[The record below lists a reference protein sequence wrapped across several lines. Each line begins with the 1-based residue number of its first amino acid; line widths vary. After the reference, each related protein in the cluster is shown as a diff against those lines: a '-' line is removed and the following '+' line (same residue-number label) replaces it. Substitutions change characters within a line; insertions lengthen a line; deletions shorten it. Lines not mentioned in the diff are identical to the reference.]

1 MLKGALLPTVIV
13 GAAGIALFSILKG
26 LHGFYG
32 AMVAQVVVVI
42 FFLVHLLISKLSR
55 NLDPMAT
62 MALAMFSYFAKV
74 MVMGAFLL
82 VLTKFTSR
90 DVIDRTSFGVTA
102 IVLTVVGLLSALL
115 SFGSEPWQPTIDSFG
130 PVLAGWVVA
139 SAVIGSAA
147 RFLIQTYAQSLS
159 AHSHGVVIMVVE
171 PVWTALLSAAW
182 FGETMTG
189 MQLAGCGLIFAALL
203 ISRAA
208 AVGQLVRSALRQ
220 DVPS

>member
-1 MLKGALLPTVIV
+1 MSNKDSEQATSESAMLNGALLPTVIV
-13 GAAGIALFSILKG
+13 GAGCIALFSVLKG

-32 AMVAQVVVVI
+32 ALVAQIVVVI

-102 IVLTVVGLLSALL
+102 IVLT
-115 SFGSEPWQPTIDSFG
+115 
-130 PVLAGWVVA
+130 
-139 SAVIGSAA
+139 
-147 RFLIQTYAQSLS
+147 
-159 AHSHGVVIMVVE
+159 
-171 PVWTALLSAAW
+171 AAW
-182 FGETMTG
+182 LGGEIKSY
-189 MQLAGCGLIFAALL
+189 LSLKIHLPL
-203 ISRAA
+203 
-208 AVGQLVRSALRQ
+208 
-220 DVPS
+220 PPKP

>member
-1 MLKGALLPTVIV
+1 MSNKDSEQSTSESAMLKGALLPTIIV
-13 GAAGIALFSILKG
+13 GAACIALFSILKG

-90 DVIDRTSFGVTA
+90 DVIDRTSFGITA
-102 IVLTVVGLLSALL
+102 IVLT
-115 SFGSEPWQPTIDSFG
+115 
-130 PVLAGWVVA
+130 
-139 SAVIGSAA
+139 
-147 RFLIQTYAQSLS
+147 
-159 AHSHGVVIMVVE
+159 
-171 PVWTALLSAAW
+171 AAW
-182 FGETMTG
+182 LGGEIKSYLSLKIHLPLPPKP
-189 MQLAGCGLIFAALL
+189 QN
-203 ISRAA
+203 
-208 AVGQLVRSALRQ
+208 
-220 DVPS
+220 PSLGGRHDGS

>member
-1 MLKGALLPTVIV
+1 MSNKDSEQVTSESAMLKGALLPTVIV
-13 GAAGIALFSILKG
+13 GAGCIVLFSLLKG

-102 IVLTVVGLLSALL
+102 IVLT
-115 SFGSEPWQPTIDSFG
+115 
-130 PVLAGWVVA
+130 
-139 SAVIGSAA
+139 
-147 RFLIQTYAQSLS
+147 
-159 AHSHGVVIMVVE
+159 
-171 PVWTALLSAAW
+171 AAW
-182 FGETMTG
+182 LGGEIKSY
-189 MQLAGCGLIFAALL
+189 LSLKVHLPL
-203 ISRAA
+203 PPK
-208 AVGQLVRSALRQ
+208 L
-220 DVPS
+220 

>member
-13 GAAGIALFSILKG
+13 GAACIALFSILKG

-32 AMVAQVVVVI
+32 AMVAHVVVVI
-42 FFLVHLLISKLSR
+42 FFLVHLLISQLSR

-102 IVLTVVGLLSALL
+102 IVLT
-115 SFGSEPWQPTIDSFG
+115 
-130 PVLAGWVVA
+130 
-139 SAVIGSAA
+139 
-147 RFLIQTYAQSLS
+147 
-159 AHSHGVVIMVVE
+159 
-171 PVWTALLSAAW
+171 AAW
-182 FGETMTG
+182 LGGEIKSY
-189 MQLAGCGLIFAALL
+189 LSLKIHLPL
-203 ISRAA
+203 
-208 AVGQLVRSALRQ
+208 
-220 DVPS
+220 PPKP

>member
-1 MLKGALLPTVIV
+1 MSNKDSEQATSESAMLKGALLPTVIV
-13 GAAGIALFSILKG
+13 GAACIALFSVLKG

-32 AMVAQVVVVI
+32 ALVAQIVVVI

-102 IVLTVVGLLSALL
+102 IVLT
-115 SFGSEPWQPTIDSFG
+115 
-130 PVLAGWVVA
+130 
-139 SAVIGSAA
+139 
-147 RFLIQTYAQSLS
+147 
-159 AHSHGVVIMVVE
+159 
-171 PVWTALLSAAW
+171 AAW
-182 FGETMTG
+182 LGGEIKSY
-189 MQLAGCGLIFAALL
+189 LSLKIHLIDLL
-203 ISRAA
+203 HNITPK
-208 AVGQLVRSALRQ
+208 LNLILI
-220 DVPS
+220 

>member
-1 MLKGALLPTVIV
+1 MLKGALQPTVIV
-13 GAAGIALFSILKG
+13 GAGCIALFTILKG

-102 IVLTVVGLLSALL
+102 IVLT
-115 SFGSEPWQPTIDSFG
+115 
-130 PVLAGWVVA
+130 
-139 SAVIGSAA
+139 
-147 RFLIQTYAQSLS
+147 
-159 AHSHGVVIMVVE
+159 
-171 PVWTALLSAAW
+171 AAW
-182 FGETMTG
+182 LGGEIKSY
-189 MQLAGCGLIFAALL
+189 LSLKIHLPL
-203 ISRAA
+203 PPKR
-208 AVGQLVRSALRQ
+208 
-220 DVPS
+220 

>member
-13 GAAGIALFSILKG
+13 GAACIALFSLLKE

-32 AMVAQVVVVI
+32 AMVAQVVVII

-90 DVIDRTSFGVTA
+90 DVIDRTSFGITA
-102 IVLTVVGLLSALL
+102 IVLT
-115 SFGSEPWQPTIDSFG
+115 
-130 PVLAGWVVA
+130 
-139 SAVIGSAA
+139 
-147 RFLIQTYAQSLS
+147 
-159 AHSHGVVIMVVE
+159 
-171 PVWTALLSAAW
+171 AAW
-182 FGETMTG
+182 LGGEIKSY
-189 MQLAGCGLIFAALL
+189 LSLKIHLPL
-203 ISRAA
+203 PPK
-208 AVGQLVRSALRQ
+208 V
-220 DVPS
+220 